1 MEVGIYEPKTQ
12 IKEVAAELK
21 AMNAE
26 RLYDAV
32 DAMSTSLVMGFER
45 YLRKF
50 DSETAIPLLV
60 DVCETFIREDA
71 QADILVISLR
81 ALSLMMEHVP
91 SSYEAAQPFHQP
103 LMQLSS
109 KVIHK
114 ALCTEWHYKHSNNAS
129 MIEEGLRVMRFISK
143 DDKTGGL
150 IQYALV
156 GDLLTLCTDPQPLV
170 ARQALETLFMMA
182 SKVVMPSELEKPTRS
197 VTSGFLSFF
206 KSKKKSSSTRSSDNG
221 KGGRGASGTGGS
233 SSPPGTV
240 AAPEDIVPY
249 ADHPTVVQVEN
260 VIAPLLVSLV
270 EQYAKSLAS
279 IPEHWGLLELALESL
294 GTLIER
300 ALICHRPH
308 TARALASP
316 LLPKILFQL
325 IVTTESNVALEP
337 SVRVDRVLLCET
349 TLTLLTNCHRNM
361 MLESLQLPVAR
372 QFFRLI
378 LEETT
383 DEITTLL
390 EDPFPRA
397 IIATRSTQ
405 RRDKDHI
412 TSIAALQLFV
422 LACPTVLPDAFG
434 LKPKLVLPVHQWM
447 WEDEL
452 RHDNRLMEEQCVS
465 LETSWARLDHKSR
478 ITVHLKQLDADLR
491 TMTMSKGAHG
501 GHRNISRHYVPFVY
515 HFADEMALRP
525 VVAVKEA
532 GPCSVDGTTLV
543 WKSEGSAT
551 KNSRAAA
558 AATAT
563 ATTVSLTER
572 QDSTNTTR
580 SSSSNR
586 RGNTKHARSNSPLST
601 SPPTTATS
609 LPTPVV
615 LNTQQ
620 EVPAKHIAIAEE
632 YFSALCLFAKNTSGQ
647 MAKQVATCACASML
661 QLMFL
666 SGASQRFEQLMEKA
680 VLPMCEMFREA
691 LISADKATKAVVLT
705 MVGWMLYHPMADPC
719 EFTEGALRCGLLDQL
734 DILSKTT
741 LLVKDKPTRTATLA
755 EKAGTLAG
763 TIVEK
768 IKERRAAQ
776 AGGAGTNA
784 NVKADTPLG
793 GVFLSGN
800 MLAVQKVLE
809 ELRSCRCAK
818 DKGTSSPV
826 GSPKFADKTHES
838 AIKELLHIF
847 NEATDITAYEV
858 FNVGVASAL
867 LYYLLGD
874 MTLEE
879 LVGENVVYAAGASA
893 STFTRETVSQPELH
907 TGPIDSNRN
916 ASSWATMMASG
927 MHAADILAMFVD
939 EKRMRCLIQWAVK
952 YPAGMRRLVTALV
965 ANIPLQSHLPLVES
979 VVTFDK
985 VVCKTPLQAHDAL
998 CRIAPLIMLCG
1009 DAGRRIAAAIK
1020 TGNASE
1026 AITPTSATT
1035 NVPTPSNAAAG
1046 RAANGR
1052 GDDNTVTP
1060 LSSGF
1065 APSNGGADGKQPRS
1079 NSLLTLNRVGAAN
1092 VLREAPNAS
1101 NIARI
1106 AKECC
1111 MEGHRLR
1118 FIDVYLTTHRCDRCG
1133 RNIPGGYNCRICN
1146 YDICD
1151 DCYTRYTGN
1160 VEMIKSIASMERNR
1174 VHLCASIGDLER
1186 WFRTG
1191 STSSKGTQL
1200 APTSQSSLHHL
1211 ERFTIRVQS
1220 YLSRYT
1226 AVGNN
1231 NNSSSASNAILPA
1244 SLATAAATLPLPAS
1258 GEKGSTAAAAHNG
1271 NSGKFG
1277 ASFLSFAEPFNTAAG
1292 GTTAEVA
1299 EKLLGNPAVV
1309 RRLTYRYLS
1318 RFATRGVLNDEGTAI
1333 TPAQAEAMD
1342 AEVAQVLATEAE
1354 LHVAEE
1360 LVQEGVEERYLLY
1373 RTSCGLLPLQETVL
1387 STLYR
1392 RAFALGDHDVL
1403 LQLENCLMRLDSVG
1417 EEPLMLQR
1425 NGEVTMSNPAAS
1437 SRKRNPNVV
1446 VTKKSKAGSVSSV
1459 AAERPGLTV
1468 MTSSEKST
1476 EAREFERHRVA
1487 MDQTYLFHHFEN
1499 DAASFCACGAH
1510 SRAEFH
1516 TEEPPAL
1523 AFTAPDLASRTDML
1537 LLILLYRVLFE
1548 EARGPAKYATET
1560 RDIFGEDAASIF
1572 ENNTITTAVVR
1583 SLEASALRVSMLP
1596 PQYALPRWVNFLLRE
1611 GRFLIPLPVRARV
1624 ARFLA
1629 YGARRSFTRHMRVFR
1644 NQRNDCAVAILP
1656 GEWARMSN
1664 HKYTIDRSAFVRD
1677 AYVMLRKCADARFPI
1692 SFEFKGDVGVG
1703 QGPTAQFYTL
1713 LAAET
1718 SKAHA
1723 ELWRVNGDKQTTSSS
1738 GGGPTTPAHT
1748 STGTHIPVPLARS
1761 GSNSGGSAHVGS
1773 TVTQGLPPASPP
1785 TRRSSVTPTSSPPRS
1800 NFSRP
1805 ASITSRSIVNSNS
1818 SAVVGP
1824 PSSEVTPRPT
1834 TTQAVHHVTPTVRA
1848 STSGSFAS
1856 VSAQS
1861 AANDTYLVPPSEGF
1875 YPRPL
1880 DGVTR
1885 YADDMDS
1892 VPCTP
1897 LTRRSHPAHEEL
1909 SMSTLASQSSGH
1921 ISLTL
1926 SRAAD
1931 GSFNA
1936 AANNNNSNNNNGR
1949 SSNAVATAAH
1959 YDVAKAA
1966 LLVDSNV
1973 GLMRD
1978 FVVEQRERVR
1988 AYYVVGA
1995 ALGRAFLDEQIFPL
2009 PLSPALAYFL
2019 QQRFPAYQFVLSDAT
2034 RIDPAPEFP
2043 IDVFELPMSAVSWV
2057 DQSVAQSLASLSKLD
2072 SATLAALE
2080 LPFTL
2085 PGDDSFELLP
2095 GGAKMTV
2102 SKKNLRQYQRR
2113 VVGALLYESVAV
2125 PLYFL
2130 TMGCRDVVPYEAL
2143 QVMDI
2148 EELIGM
2154 LCGEDKNPREP
2165 LWTTEEIRAVLV
2177 GDHGYQNDSPQ
2188 LESLAKVLGA
2198 RLTPSEQRDFLLFC
2212 TGCPRLP
2219 VGGIRALGAITVVK
2233 RSNAFAEARNA
2244 AVRAGASTVAEATNE
2259 HGGQPELD
2267 VEDDEERRPLPGMY
2281 ERTALSDQEDSSTA
2295 VQESPRPDLVSTG
2308 PALSEEASGA
2318 TGVVFPELPDSEWAL
2333 PSVNT
2338 CFRYLKLPP
2347 YPTEDLL
2354 YKKLLQSITQTGG
2367 TFELS

>member
-1 MEVGIYEPKTQ
+1 MDVGVYDPRAQ
-12 IKEVAAELK
+12 VKEVTAELK
-21 AMNAE
+21 AMNSV

-50 DSETAIPLLV
+50 ESDTAIPLLV
-60 DVCETFIREDA
+60 DVCETFIRDDA
-71 QADILVISLR
+71 EGDLLVISLR

-109 KVIHK
+109 KAIHR
-114 ALCTEWHYKHSNNAS
+114 ALCLEWHYKHCNDAS

-143 DDKTGGL
+143 DDRTGEL
-150 IQYALV
+150 IQFALV

-170 ARQALETLFMMA
+170 ARQALETLLMMS
-182 SKVVMPSELEKPTRS
+182 SKVVMPSELERPKSS
-197 VTSGFLSFF
+197 VASGILSFF
-206 KSKKKSSSTRSSDNG
+206 KSKKKSGSTRSGGTETG
-221 KGGRGASGTGGS
+221 KGSRNATGS
-233 SSPPGTV
+233 SAGAVV
-240 AAPEDIVPY
+240 AAEDIVPF

-279 IPEHWGLLELALESL
+279 IPEHWGLLELSL
-294 GTLIER
+294 QSVGTLIER

-316 LLPKILFQL
+316 LLPRILFQL

-361 MLESLQLPVAR
+361 MLESLQLPVAHK
-372 QFFRLI
+372 FFRLI
-378 LEETT
+378 LDDST

-397 IIATRSTQ
+397 VIAARSTQ

-422 LACPTVLPDAFG
+422 LACPTVPPDAFG

-465 LETSWARLDHKSR
+465 LETSWTRLDHKSR

-491 TMTMSKGAHG
+491 TMTMSKGARG

-525 VVAVKEA
+525 IVAVKEA

-543 WKSEGSAT
+543 WRSESSAT
-551 KNSRAAA
+551 KSGRVAAA
-558 AATAT
+558 VAVTD
-563 ATTVSLTER
+563 R
-572 QDSTNTTR
+572 PDSAFSTPG
-580 SSSSNR
+580 SSSTKRSK
-586 RGNTKHARSNSPLST
+586 TKHTT
-601 SPPTTATS
+601 SPPSSASSPLVLS
-609 LPTPVV
+609 LPSSVI

-620 EVPAKHIAIAEE
+620 EVPEKHIAIAEE
-632 YFSALCLFAKNTSGQ
+632 YFSSLCLFAKNTSGQ

-666 SGASQRFEQLMEKA
+666 SGAAARFDELMGKA

-705 MVGWMLYHPMADPC
+705 MIGWMLNHPMADPC
-719 EFTEGALRCGLLDQL
+719 EFTESALRCGLLDQL

-741 LLVKDKPTRTATLA
+741 LLVKDKPTRTASLA
-755 EKAGTLAG
+755 EKAGALAG

-768 IKERRAAQ
+768 IKDRRAAQ

-784 NVKADTPLG
+784 NVTSDTPLG
-793 GVFLSGN
+793 GVFLSGT
-800 MLAVQKVLE
+800 MLAVQKALE
-809 ELRSCRCAK
+809 ELRGCRCGKQTAPAAK
-818 DKGTSSPV
+818 ASASASVDR
-826 GSPKFADKTHES
+826 THES
-838 AIKELLHIF
+838 AIQELLRIF

-858 FNVGVASAL
+858 FNVGVASTL
-867 LYYLLGD
+867 LYYLLND

-879 LVGENVVYAAGASA
+879 LVGANVVYAAGASA
-893 STFTRETVSQPELH
+893 STFTRETVNQPDSH

-916 ASSWATMMASG
+916 ASSWSTMMASG
-927 MHAADILAMFVD
+927 MHAAEILAMFVD
-939 EKRMRCLIQWAVK
+939 EKRMRCLIQWAVR
-952 YPAGMRRLVTALV
+952 YPTGMRRLVAALV
-965 ANIPLQSHLPLVES
+965 ENIPLQSHLPLVES

-985 VVCKTPLQAHDAL
+985 VVCKTPLQAHEAL
-998 CRIAPLIMLCG
+998 CRIAPLITLCG
-1009 DAGRRIAAAIK
+1009 EAGRRISAAIK
-1020 TGNASE
+1020 VGASTE
-1026 AITPTSATT
+1026 TASPTSTMT
-1035 NVPTPSNAAAG
+1035 SVPASVPSKAGEAA
-1046 RAANGR
+1046 
-1052 GDDNTVTP
+1052 P
-1060 LSSGF
+1060 L
-1065 APSNGGADGKQPRS
+1065 GADFKAAEGRQSRS
-1079 NSLLTLNRVGAAN
+1079 NSSLTSNRGGATN
-1092 VLREAPNAS
+1092 VLRGVPNAA
-1101 NIARI
+1101 NIARV

-1118 FIDVYLTTHRCDRCG
+1118 LIETYPSSHRCDRCA
-1133 RNIPGGYNCRICN
+1133 RVITGGHNCRTCN
-1146 YDICD
+1146 YDVCEE
-1151 DCYTRYTGN
+1151 CYPRYTGN
-1160 VEMIKSIASMERNR
+1160 VELIKSIASMERNR
-1174 VHLCASIGDLER
+1174 VHLCASVGDLER

-1211 ERFTIRVQS
+1211 ERFTVRVQTF
-1220 YLSRYT
+1220 LSRYT
-1226 AVGNN
+1226 NTSTSAADNN
-1231 NNSSSASNAILPA
+1231 
-1244 SLATAAATLPLPAS
+1244 TS
-1258 GEKGSTAAAAHNG
+1258 GTITAAAAAAASASSRAAAASPPSPLHAVSSAK
-1271 NSGKFG
+1271 SGSRSSAAAAKPKSLF
-1277 ASFLSFAEPFNTAAG
+1277 SLAEPAAQTNA
-1292 GTTAEVA
+1292 TTDVA
-1299 EKLLGNPAVV
+1299 EKLLSNPMVV
-1309 RRLTYRYLS
+1309 RRLTYKYLS
-1318 RFATRGVLNDEGTAI
+1318 RFATRGVLSDEGSVI
-1333 TPAQAEAMD
+1333 SPEQAAAMEEA
-1342 AEVAQVLATEAE
+1342 VAKVLKTEAE
-1354 LHVAEE
+1354 LNIAEE

-1373 RTSCGLLPLQETVL
+1373 RTSCGPLPFQETVL

-1392 RAFALGDHDVL
+1392 RAFALGDQDVL
-1403 LQLENCLMRLDSVG
+1403 LQLENCLMRLDSAG

-1425 NGEVTMSNPAAS
+1425 NGEVTVSNPAAS
-1437 SRKRNPNVV
+1437 ASKRNPNVV
-1446 VTKKSKAGSVSSV
+1446 VLTKKAKSVSSTPLS
-1459 AAERPGLTV
+1459 AASPASASATGGERPGLTV
-1468 MTSSEKST
+1468 MTSLEKST

-1499 DAASFCACGAH
+1499 DGATFCACGAH

-1548 EARGPAKYATET
+1548 EARGPVKYASEA
-1560 RDIFGEDAASIF
+1560 RDIFGEDATIF

-1611 GRFLIPLPVRARV
+1611 GRFLIPLTVRARV

-1629 YGARRSFTRHMRVFR
+1629 YGARRSFTRHMRIFR
-1644 NQRNDCAVAILP
+1644 NQRNDRAVAILP

-1664 HKYTIDRSAFVRD
+1664 HKYTIDRDNFVRD
-1677 AYVMLRKCADARFPI
+1677 AYVMLRKCSDARFPI

-1718 SKAHA
+1718 SKAQA
-1723 ELWRVNGDKQTTSSS
+1723 QLWRVNGEKQMTT
-1738 GGGPTTPAHT
+1738 TTPSAT
-1748 STGTHIPVPLARS
+1748 CGATPNTAMPPIPMAPQNHYNNGGAAAAAGVVAANGPLM
-1761 GSNSGGSAHVGS
+1761 VG
-1773 TVTQGLPPASPP
+1773 PPPPSLP
-1785 TRRSSVTPTSSPPRS
+1785 TRRSSVTPSSSPMRTA
-1800 NFSRP
+1800 NTSRP
-1805 ASITSRSIVNSNS
+1805 PSVTNRSIVNTTASF
-1818 SAVVGP
+1818 A
-1824 PSSEVTPRPT
+1824 EVSPRPAQT
-1834 TTQAVHHVTPTVRA
+1834 VHHVPSTAKFSA
-1848 STSGSFAS
+1848 SASFAS
-1856 VSAQS
+1856 LSG
-1861 AANDTYLVPPSEGF
+1861 VPGTEEVYVLPPNEGF
-1875 YPRPL
+1875 YPRHLAGVVRYP
-1880 DGVTR
+1880 DG
-1885 YADDMDS
+1885 AES

-1897 LTRRSHPAHEEL
+1897 LMRRSHSHAARDEL
-1909 SMSTLASQSSGH
+1909 SMSTLASQSSLH
-1921 ISLTL
+1921 LALTP
-1926 SRAAD
+1926 SRNTEAASAA
-1931 GSFNA
+1931 GGGVV
-1936 AANNNNSNNNNGR
+1936 AANNGSMSMSKGPGPA
-1949 SSNAVATAAH
+1949 AVH

-1973 GLMRD
+1973 GLIRD

-1995 ALGRAFLDEQIFPL
+1995 ALGRAFIDEQVFPL
-2009 PLSPALAYFL
+2009 PLSPALAYFI
-2019 QQRFPAYQFVLSDAT
+2019 RRHFPAYHHVLSDAT
-2034 RIDPAPEFP
+2034 RIDPPPEFP
-2043 IDVFELPMSAVSWV
+2043 IDLFELPVNAARWV
-2057 DQSVAQSLASLSKLD
+2057 DESVAQSLASLSKLD
-2072 SATLAALE
+2072 SATLAALD

-2095 GGAKMTV
+2095 GGANMTV
-2102 SKKNLRQYQRR
+2102 TKKNLRQYQRR

-2130 TMGCRDVVPYEAL
+2130 TMGCRDVVPFEAL
-2143 QVMDI
+2143 QVMDV

-2154 LCGEDKNPREP
+2154 LCGEDKHPNEP
-2165 LWTTEEIRAVLV
+2165 LWTTEEIRSVLV

-2219 VGGIRALGAITVVK
+2219 IGGIRALGAITVVK
-2233 RSNAFAEARNA
+2233 RSNAFAEARIA
-2244 AVRAGASTVAEATNE
+2244 AVRAEASAVSGVAASGDRE
-2259 HGGQPELD
+2259 GSQGLD
-2267 VEDDEERRPLPGMY
+2267 AEVDEDGRPLPSVY
-2281 ERTALSDQEDSSTA
+2281 DQTAMSDQEDTSTA
-2295 VQESPRPDLVSTG
+2295 VQETPRPDMMSNG
-2308 PALSEEASGA
+2308 PAMSEEAG
-2318 TGVVFPELPDSEWAL
+2318 GVALGFIAELPDSEWAL